1 MTRLARHWLFGFAL
15 LANFVFAEPAEVAD
29 LRRSAETGDISAQTQ
44 LGALYVAGEGV
55 PQDYREA
62 VKWLRRAADQGD
74 SMAQF
79 FLAGLYIEGKGVPKD
94 SSEAVKWYRKAA
106 EQGDDGAQ
114 IALGVCLVNGDG
126 VGRDI
131 AQGYAWL
138 SVADANGNEKARE
151 FVAALEKDMTAEQMA
166 EGTKIARA
174 LFRRL
179 PRK

>member
-1 MTRLARHWLFGFAL
+1 MTRLARRWFFGFAL
-15 LANFVFAEPAEVAD
+15 LVNFALAEPAQITD
-29 LRRSAETGDISAQTQ
+29 LRRSADTGDISAQTQ
-44 LGALYVAGEGV
+44 LGAFYVAGNGV
-55 PQDYREA
+55 PQDYREGA
-62 VKWLRRAADQGD
+62 KWLRKAADQGD
-74 SMAQF
+74 TTAQF
-79 FLAGLYIEGKGVPKD
+79 LLAGMYVEGKGVPKD

-106 EQGDDGAQ
+106 ELGDDGAQ
-114 IALGVCLVNGDG
+114 IALGVCYVNGDG
-126 VGRDI
+126 VGRDV

-151 FVAALEKDMTAEQMA
+151 FVAILEKEMTAGQLA